1 MTATTGDLAR
11 EADRKRRRLEG
22 DGQQGESSNRRGSAE
37 AGGKGKGMGRPRSMS
52 HDHRPRSWVRDVA
65 WFVLRTMALGMIG
78 VAYGVFVTQLQDK
91 KVVVPVKVEGIDMA
105 SRWYLL
111 FWGVSSVILGN
122 ALPYVDE
129 LMGRQS
135 EKEQTGGRRKGEE
148 KEDFLLRQ
156 AETSNVK
163 GERNTRTS
171 LGADWNPAV
180 RSIGAF
186 VGIAFAIVSS
196 SARTFCKSHVHTTNS
211 LHSADSPGNQPSS
224 SPLLSL
230 LRTPAS
236 GT

>member
-22 DGQQGESSNRRGSAE
+22 NGQQGENGNRRGSAE
-37 AGGKGKGMGRPRSMS
+37 AGGKVKGMGRPRAMS
-52 HDHRPRSWVRDVA
+52 HDHRPRSVLRDAA
-65 WFVLRTMALGMIG
+65 WFMLRTVALGMIG

-91 KVVVPVKVEGIDMA
+91 KVVAPVKVEGIDMA
-105 SRWYLL
+105 SRWYLA
-111 FWGVSSVILGN
+111 FWGACSIILGN

-129 LMGRQS
+129 LMGGQC
-135 EKEQTGGRRKGEE
+135 EEDQAGGRRKGEE

-156 AETSNVK
+156 AETTNVK
-163 GERNTRTS
+163 REQNTRTS

-196 SARTFCKSHVHTTNS
+196 SASIARPNHLLFTASTSLAINASIVPHSRSRKS
-211 LHSADSPGNQPSS
+211 LHLVPN
-224 SPLLSL
+224 
-230 LRTPAS
+230 
-236 GT
+236 